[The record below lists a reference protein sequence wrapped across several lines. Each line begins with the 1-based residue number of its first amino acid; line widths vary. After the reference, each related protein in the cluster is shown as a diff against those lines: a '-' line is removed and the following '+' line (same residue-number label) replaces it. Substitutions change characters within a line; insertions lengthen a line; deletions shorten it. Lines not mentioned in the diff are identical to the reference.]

1 MARPEKNTVEYFP
14 HYVNSGK
21 TLYTLEK
28 RYGNDGYAFLF
39 KVLETLGKSE
49 NHFIDCRNPA
59 DWEFLL
65 AKTNVNE
72 VTATE
77 IMELLTKLGTFD
89 EELWSHRIIFC
100 SSFLENIKSVY
111 ERRKRKCMQKYDLC
125 KHLQIK
131 CKHKPNS
138 TDVNANQS
146 TQSKVK
152 ESRVKK
158 SKGKDTCEQKDF
170 AREENKDMTEEDFQK
185 FWKEY
190 PKKRSKKKAEEK
202 FLKLPR
208 ELLPKILKA
217 LQQQKESFEWQKE
230 DGQFIP
236 HPNTWINGKRWEDDI
251 NSYNFN
257 NTNHGKNQRNR
268 LSGYVSKEGYADLV
282 VGDDDL

>member
-65 AKTNVNE
+65 AITNVNE

-100 SSFLENIKSVY
+100 PSFIENIKSVY
-111 ERRKRKCMQKYDLC
+111 ERRKRKCMQKLDLC

-131 CKHKPNS
+131 CTQKPDS
-138 TDVNANQS
+138 SGINANQS

-152 ESRVKK
+152 ESRVKRSKEDK
-158 SKGKDTCEQKDF
+158 SIKGISKEILTPSKK
-170 AREENKDMTEEDFQK
+170 ARKFFKEIEESKLPDSDEKKKFFYYWTEKNKSGTKERWELEKTFDVGRRWKTWQNNAQK
-185 FWKEY
+185 FNQSNY
-190 PKKRSKKKAEEK
+190 
-202 FLKLPR
+202 
-208 ELLPKILKA
+208 
-217 LQQQKESFEWQKE
+217 
-230 DGQFIP
+230 
-236 HPNTWINGKRWEDDI
+236 
-251 NSYNFN
+251 
-257 NTNHGKNQRNR
+257 GKNQSTRGR
-268 LSGYVSKEGYADLV
+268 SGHVSTEGHADLV
-282 VGDDDL
+282 V